1 MRALSLLLILTLIVP
16 LLVAQ
21 GTPTDDRIFDEVR
34 RKLATDPDVRGAGF
48 DVTVKNGVVTLKGMV
63 HTKKA
68 IEKAEK
74 ITKKVKDVVKVDN
87 QLTEYGTDK

>member
-48 DVTVKNGVVTLKGMV
+48 DVTVKGGVVTLKGEV

-74 ITKKVKDVVKVDN
+74 IVKKVKDVVKVDN
-87 QLTEYGTDK
+87 QLKEYGSN

>member
-1 MRALSLLLILTLIVP
+1 MRALSLLLILALMVP

-21 GTPTDDRIFDEVR
+21 GTPTDDRIFDDVR
-34 RKLATDPDVRGAGF
+34 RRLANDPDVRGAGF
-48 DVTVKNGVVTLKGMV
+48 DVTVKNGVVTLKGQV

-68 IEKAEK
+68 IEKADK

-87 QLTEYGTDK
+87 QLRVYGTD

>member
-1 MRALSLLLILTLIVP
+1 MRTLSLLLILALIVP

-74 ITKKVKDVVKVDN
+74 ITKKIKDVVKVDN
-87 QLTEYGTDK
+87 QLTEYGSD

>member
-1 MRALSLLLILTLIVP
+1 MRALSLLLILCLMVP

-21 GTPTDDRIFDEVR
+21 GTPGDDRIFDDVR
-34 RKLATDPDVRGAGF
+34 RKLANDADVRGAGF
-48 DVTVKNGVVTLKGMV
+48 DVTVKNGVVTLKGQV

-74 ITKKVKDVVKVDN
+74 IAKKIKDVVKVDN
-87 QLTEYGTDK
+87 QLKVYGSD

>member
-1 MRALSLLLILTLIVP
+1 MRALSLLLILALIVP

-48 DVTVKNGVVTLKGMV
+48 DVTVKGGVVTLKGEV

-74 ITKKVKDVVKVDN
+74 IVKKVKDVVKVDN
-87 QLTEYGTDK
+87 QLKEYGSD

>member
-1 MRALSLLLILTLIVP
+1 MRALSLLLILALIVP

-48 DVTVKNGVVTLKGMV
+48 DVTVKSGVVTLKGEV

-74 ITKKVKDVVKVDN
+74 IVKKVKDVVKVDN
-87 QLTEYGTDK
+87 QLKEYGSN

>member
-21 GTPTDDRIFDEVR
+21 GNPTDDRIFDEVR
-34 RKLATDPDVRGAGF
+34 RRLANDPDVRGAGF
-48 DVTVKNGVVTLKGMV
+48 DVTVKSGVVSWKGQV

-68 IEKAEK
+68 IEKADK
-74 ITKKVKDVVKVDN
+74 IAKKVKGVVQVDD
-87 QLTEYGTDK
+87 QLKLYGSD